1 MKGNSRTLVN
11 IIGVPLLLF
20 IIYLGGMYFTSLIF
34 FAIFVSIKEMTDI
47 CKKIDLKV
55 QYFLLNLFCILLYI
69 SHIFSIN
76 DMIYNMELFFLI
88 VIIFCISELFRKS
101 KKPIQ
106 NISISL
112 FTFFWVILFFNS
124 IILVRNNFG
133 MEITLLMFLAIW
145 ICDTFAYFGG
155 KTYGKRKIFPSISP
169 NKTWEGSISGFIFT
183 SIFIL
188 FIINSNIKNIDLIN
202 PSFMNFIVLSFIF
215 GIISQAGDAI
225 ESMIKRQANV
235 KDSGTILQGHGGILD
250 RMDSML
256 IVSPCFYI
264 FLKYLIS

>member
-1 MKGNSRTLVN
+1 MKNNSRTLVN
-11 IIGVPLLLF
+11 IIGVPLLLL
-20 IIYLGGMYFTSLIF
+20 IIYLGDIFFTSLIF
-34 FAIFVSIKEMTDI
+34 FAIFVSIKEMTNI
-47 CKKIDLKV
+47 CNKIDVKM
-55 QYFLLNLFCILLYI
+55 QYHLLNFFCLLLFLC
-69 SHIFSIN
+69 HIFSIN
-76 DMIYNMELFFLI
+76 IMGYHLELFFLI
-88 VIIFCISELFRKS
+88 VIVFCISELFRKS

-112 FTFFWVILFFNS
+112 FSFFWIALFLNS
-124 IILVRNNFG
+124 IILIRNNYG
-133 MEITLLMFLAIW
+133 MQITLLMFLSIW
-145 ICDTFAYFGG
+145 ICDTFAYFVG

-183 SIFIL
+183 SIFVF
-188 FIINSNIKNIDLIN
+188 FIINSNIENIDLIN
-202 PSFMNFIVLSFIF
+202 PSFINFIVLSFIF

-264 FLKYLIS
+264 FLKYLIN